1 MSTPA
6 VTAPSSDVVVTEDV
20 LLANI
25 EAIRSQLMFLKRRI
39 TGDDLT
45 ARGFDNAMAG
55 LDMLISDI
63 DAVLAKE
70 TDDYNGLVDRAEAFQ
85 DSVNRA
91 ILAIGQLVGKNIALD
106 DVGRALTEYLE
117 AKEVEISNAQLLE
130 KQARSLSNTAMTD
143 LRRYQREYP
152 TTLVDK
158 LEKADKEIR
167 GLKKERREARESLT
181 EISKTLTQSRKA
193 HEKDQ
198 KKLLEAQIVVSGLN
212 EELNRLGN
220 EMNMVCGMGMGVE
233 RFNILYNGQD
243 SVAYLHSYPTG
254 LTAMSSLR
262 GEVLMTANFHYQ
274 IRTNRLITM
283 DVVPS
288 IWGVPVF
295 YLISGFEKEWNTDI
309 DKTLGA
315 WILAQLERD
324 YPRLHNRI
332 MDAKAAPV
340 DELVMRPETM
350 AEIQKTS
357 FDSVWSVACIPSSH
371 HDVIPFMQ
379 GERRDE
385 ILNAVRVW
393 ANRWDK
399 ANGGVEELY
408 DYR

>member
-1 MSTPA
+1 
-6 VTAPSSDVVVTEDV
+6 
-20 LLANI
+20 
-25 EAIRSQLMFLKRRI
+25 
-39 TGDDLT
+39 
-45 ARGFDNAMAG
+45 
-55 LDMLISDI
+55 
-63 DAVLAKE
+63 
-70 TDDYNGLVDRAEAFQ
+70 
-85 DSVNRA
+85 
-91 ILAIGQLVGKNIALD
+91 
-106 DVGRALTEYLE
+106 
-117 AKEVEISNAQLLE
+117 
-130 KQARSLSNTAMTD
+130 
-143 LRRYQREYP
+143 
-152 TTLVDK
+152 
-158 LEKADKEIR
+158 
-167 GLKKERREARESLT
+167 
-181 EISKTLTQSRKA
+181 
-193 HEKDQ
+193 
-198 KKLLEAQIVVSGLN
+198 
-212 EELNRLGN
+212 
-220 EMNMVCGMGMGVE
+220 MNMVCGMGMGVE